1 MLKGKTAFI
10 TGANRGIGRE
20 IAYLFA
26 KNGANLILHARK
38 KRNLDVLLNE
48 LKKFST
54 ELETV
59 YFDFNDINK
68 ISNNLKKIKKD
79 FRSIDILVN
88 NAGVQK
94 DGLIGMI
101 PNQLITETFTIN
113 VYGNILI
120 SQWVSRLMMKKRS
133 GSIIN
138 ISSIMGTK
146 GARGQTVYASS
157 KAAINGLTLSFSKE
171 LANYKIR
178 VNAIAPGFIETDMTK
193 RLSAS
198 HFKSKI
204 ESIGMERI
212 GLPIDIANLALFL
225 GSDLSTYITGQ
236 IIHVDGGMKI

>member
-120 SQWVSRLMMKKRS
+120 SQWVSRLMMK
-133 GSIIN
+133 N
-138 ISSIMGTK
+138 E
-146 GARGQTVYASS
+146 A
-157 KAAINGLTLSFSKE
+157 KE
-171 LANYKIR
+171 LSDNDEKKIW
-178 VNAIAPGFIETDMTK
+178 E
-193 RLSAS
+193 
-198 HFKSKI
+198 
-204 ESIGMERI
+204 
-212 GLPIDIANLALFL
+212 
-225 GSDLSTYITGQ
+225 YY
-236 IIHVDGGMKI
+236 